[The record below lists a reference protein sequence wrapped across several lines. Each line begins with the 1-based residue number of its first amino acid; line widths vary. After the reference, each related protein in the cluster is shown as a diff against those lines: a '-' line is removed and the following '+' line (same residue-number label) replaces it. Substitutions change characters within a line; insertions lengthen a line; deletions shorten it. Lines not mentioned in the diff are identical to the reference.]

1 MARNDIVV
9 LHVKLSRLELAE
21 TAQDWDSPF
30 LFPFQARRILN
41 SSTKILSYYNYIFSL
56 IQHYSKVLAKGPSFQ
71 MGPVS
76 YAFILFHSYTK
87 LCSFDVIWIES
98 WFMNSSKT
106 SICCVQN
113 IQSVHD
119 TRD

>member
-21 TAQDWDSPF
+21 TAQDWDSLF
-30 LFPFQARRILN
+30 LFSKLEQFWIQAQKLLATTIT
-41 SSTKILSYYNYIFSL
+41 SSAWFNTTQRSW
-56 IQHYSKVLAKGPSFQ
+56 QRPSFQ